1 MQLDLTSLLV
11 VSQIISVAC
20 GVMFALDSAHGRAP
34 FAPWFAAAF
43 LSSPVASIFYLL
55 PNLGDG
61 WLWAYPIGNAI
72 ATLTVSLTWV
82 GARSVNG
89 RSLPHL
95 VALTVPACIAGM
107 VLILKPLDGPWS
119 GSLPFFLSFGAFSA
133 LSAAEFWHGGVEEP
147 RLRHSTV
154 LAIICGVNAC
164 WFFTRALGLLT
175 LGSTDPVFL
184 MALGT
189 ESTTILLL
197 VMIVGASLSLIAIGR
212 ERALNLAQT
221 LATQDAL
228 TGLLNRGAFVRQAE
242 ALSRAAGKRQTSYA
256 LLLFD
261 LDHFKAINDTH
272 GHLIGDEVLVAFA
285 SAARAALRKED
296 LLCRFGGEEFAA
308 LLPGTTAEEAF
319 IIAERIGRDFAESK
333 EGVLWRVRP
342 TTSTGIAA
350 CRAANVPLFE
360 LLEQADQALYQAK
373 KEGRNRTA
381 VYSKTLTIKGDNDT
395 EAGPVSRRAACG

>member
-43 LSSPVASIFYLL
+43 LSSPVASILYLL

-89 RSLPHL
+89 RTLPHL

-107 VLILKPLDGPWS
+107 VLILEPLDGPWT

-285 SAARAALRKED
+285 SAARARVTERGFAVPFRWRRIRSSASRHYRRGGFHYSRAYRARFCRKQGRCPLARAPYDEHRD
-296 LLCRFGGEEFAA
+296 RRLSGSQRSPVRAVGASGSGTLPSEEGGSQQN
-308 LLPGTTAEEAF
+308 
-319 IIAERIGRDFAESK
+319 RR
-333 EGVLWRVRP
+333 
-342 TTSTGIAA
+342 
-350 CRAANVPLFE
+350 LFE
-360 LLEQADQALYQAK
+360 NL
-373 KEGRNRTA
+373 
-381 VYSKTLTIKGDNDT
+381 DNK
-395 EAGPVSRRAACG
+395 RR